1 MELDIL
7 SAECVRVVIG
17 AEECRRFGISYDSF
31 SADST
36 GARLFMA
43 AVVARLEVMGA
54 ELDRTKKLTAE
65 IFPKEGGGLVIYLSG
80 KGMKCVPPERAEVC
94 FAGVYK
100 TPSELI
106 SAAAALGEETSAEL
120 YRFGKGYALIA
131 DRPPAGS
138 SSKHE
143 SSVILAAK
151 IKEYGEFLSDTPYEL
166 LKDL

>member
-7 SAECVRVVIG
+7 SAECVKIVIG

-43 AVVARLEVMGA
+43 AVVSRLTLMGT

-65 IFPKEGGGLVIYLSG
+65 IFPKEGGGLVIYPSG
-80 KGMKCVPPERAEVC
+80 KGMKCAVAERPKEC
-94 FAGVYK
+94 FAKVYK

-106 SAAAALGEETSAEL
+106 SAAAALDESTSAKL
-120 YRFGKGYALIA
+120 YRVGKYYALIA
-131 DRPPAGS
+131 DRPPEGS
-138 SSKHE
+138 SADRE
-143 SSVILAAK
+143 NADITAAK
-151 IKEYGEFLSDTPYEL
+151 IKEYGELLSDTPYTL